1 MKVLLVDNRTL
12 FLQGLQSILLSGG
25 IEVVEMALNGEDALA
40 KARLLQPDVVILN
53 IIGDGREGLKTIRL
67 VNNEIPAA
75 RIIVFADGEDNLKAA
90 EQSGVSGY
98 LLTEIAGD
106 ELLKKLR
113 GMEMRAIKC

>member
-25 IEVVEMALNGEDALA
+25 IEVVGMALNGEDALA
-40 KARLLQPDVVILN
+40 KARLFQPDVIILN

-75 RIIVFADGEDNLKAA
+75 RIIVFADGEEGLRVAA
-90 EQSGVSGY
+90 QNGASGY
-98 LLTEIAGD
+98 LLSDIKGD
-106 ELLKKLR
+106 ALLQKLR
-113 GMEMRAIKC
+113 E